1 MALSRNLDI
10 TKQDLTAGAV
20 DSALDKEI
28 IGITGGIGSGKS
40 VVSRIL
46 RLNGFPVYDCDSEA
60 RILMESSAMLKSDLC
75 AILGN
80 DIYTDSCHLD
90 RKRMA
95 GLIFSDHQL
104 LMRVNKVVHSAVK
117 DDFMRFARKVVS
129 RKVFCESAILG
140 SSGFAD
146 MCSRIWLVEAPE
158 FVRINR
164 VRHRNGMD
172 EEEIRQR
179 MHAQRDEFSL
189 LPSDK
194 IVCVPNDGMT
204 ELLPFILGL
213 LHDVSKNITKHTE
226 RFQKT

>member
-1 MALSRNLDI
+1 MALSQNLDI
-10 TKQDLTAGAV
+10 TKPNLIGGT
-20 DSALDKEI
+20 LDGVLGKEI

-46 RLNGFPVYDCDSEA
+46 RLNGYPVYDCDSEA
-60 RILMESSAMLKSDLC
+60 RSLMESSAMLKSDLC

-80 DIYTDSCHLD
+80 EIYTDSCHLD

-95 GLIFSDHQL
+95 GMIFSDHQL

-117 DDFMRFARKVVS
+117 DDFMRFAREVVS

-146 MCSRIWLVEAPE
+146 MCSRIWFVDAPE
-158 FVRINR
+158 VVRIDR
-164 VRHRNGMD
+164 VKHRSGMG

-179 MHAQRDEFSL
+179 MHAQRDEFSRL
-189 LPSDK
+189 SPDK
-194 IVCVPNDGMT
+194 IVRVQNDDTT

-213 LHDVSKNITKHTE
+213 LHGESEKYIETY
-226 RFQKT
+226 

>member
-1 MALSRNLDI
+1 MALSQNLDI
-10 TKQDLTAGAV
+10 TKPNLIGGTLEGA
-20 DSALDKEI
+20 LGKEI

-46 RLNGFPVYDCDSEA
+46 RLNGYPVYDCDSEA
-60 RILMESSAMLKSDLC
+60 RSLIESSAMLKSDLC

-80 DIYTDSCHLD
+80 EIYTDSCHLD

-117 DDFMRFARKVVS
+117 DDFMSFARKVVS

-164 VRHRNGMD
+164 VKHRSGMD
-172 EEEIRQR
+172 EGEIRQR
-179 MHAQRDEFSL
+179 MHAQRNEFSRL
-189 LPSDK
+189 SSDK
-194 IVCVPNDGMT
+194 IVRVQNDDTT
-204 ELLPFILGL
+204 ELLPFILEL
-213 LHDVSKNITKHTE
+213 LHDASKNITKHTE